1 MSTAVA
7 DPHQR
12 VRRAVA
18 DAAATMA
25 AFGGPERA
33 EIGWEEVRAVWAA
46 GPRNGRP
53 TPWDAWAGESER
65 VPLSRKGQPQRVPDF
80 DVIDSIMEPYNLLED
95 LLTSCDC
102 HNNGEQP
109 KKVGDACGDG
119 YVDEVYGWEYYGGN
133 CWFKYRCR
141 DKDKCRCHSLE
152 EALSAAGVRLSDL
165 DDSTGHGACGAAY
178 PGRVEK
184 PGWAFCGGRNARLVW
199 DAETESCAVELDCFP
214 DQSATDACD
223 VDGSARISLGADA
236 LTKCTV
242 GSRTTEYWPIH
253 KGVCADL
260 AVDVWKPSKE
270 IDSLLECGH
279 NVTQE
284 LGPRRL
290 LPAGSCGV
298 SQPVLITAVTQKSPG
313 CPAAN
318 GTLTE
323 KVDRVPFSQDGETLC
338 PGTGVPASSLKC
350 SVSNGVV
357 TGCKDYHQYLP
368 TIEEVEATRR
378 TGGCVRRTLSGYG
391 TCKVTYEPPF

>member
-1 MSTAVA
+1 M
-7 DPHQR
+7 R
-12 VRRAVA
+12 
-18 DAAATMA
+18 

-33 EIGWEEVRAVWAA
+33 EIGWEQVRAAWSA

-65 VPLSRKGQPQRVPDF
+65 VPLSRKQDGVRVPDF
-80 DVIDSIMEPYNLLED
+80 EAGIMEPYNLLED

-109 KKVGDACGDG
+109 KEVGDDCGDG

-152 EALSAAGVRLSDL
+152 EALSAAGYRLSDL
-165 DDSTGHGACGAAY
+165 DDSIGHGACSAKY

-184 PGWAFCGGRNARLVW
+184 PGWALCGGRNARLVW

-223 VDGSARISLGADA
+223 VDGSARINLGA

-253 KGVCADL
+253 KGVCDDL
-260 AVDVWKPSKE
+260 VDVGSMRTPRVEDIANQSDCTIEARARVVQESRDVFPIYHTFVAYTDRNGMLVELQGRPQHEFELPDAIGCNGFGTLNVDVNGRIRPSKFDDSIV
-270 IDSLLECGH
+270 IDSTPLACGYIPCLENQAKRIDDRGLCYNLRGPNSNSATYSILLGCGLVPDSPKGH
-279 NVTQE
+279 
-284 LGPRRL
+284 
-290 LPAGSCGV
+290 
-298 SQPVLITAVTQKSPG
+298 PVWG
-313 CPAAN
+313 W
-318 GTLTE
+318 E
-323 KVDRVPFSQDGETLC
+323 
-338 PGTGVPASSLKC
+338 
-350 SVSNGVV
+350 
-357 TGCKDYHQYLP
+357 
-368 TIEEVEATRR
+368 IEV
-378 TGGCVRRTLSGYG
+378 
-391 TCKVTYEPPF
+391 